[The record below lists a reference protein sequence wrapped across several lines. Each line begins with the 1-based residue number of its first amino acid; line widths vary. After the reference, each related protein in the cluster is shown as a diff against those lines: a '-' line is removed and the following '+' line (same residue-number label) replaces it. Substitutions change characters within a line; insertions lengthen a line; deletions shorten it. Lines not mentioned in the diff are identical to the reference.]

1 MKISENIGS
10 LLSVY
15 AKKAEEKA
23 VNKAEASE
31 KSAAAETAGKIPEAA
46 SAEKRDRYVPAED
59 KEAIGLYELYSD
71 EKGALSVKFDKP
83 ESDKADEAADEK
95 KADKNAN
102 EADKADKSKAS
113 EDGGKDKKVKSEKCT
128 GNTDKVDREIERL
141 KKKAE
146 QLEMQ
151 LRSAED
157 GKAEEISRK
166 LKQVESELAR
176 KDNDTYR
183 RAHTVFS

>member
-1 MKISENIGS
+1 MKISENINS

-23 VNKAEASE
+23 VNKAET
-31 KSAAAETAGKIPEAA
+31 AEIAGKVSEAA

-71 EKGALSVKFDKP
+71 EKGVLSVKFDKP
-83 ESDKADEAADEK
+83 ECGEDDKAADEK
-95 KADKNAN
+95 KADEKAN

-151 LRSAED
+151 LRSAD
-157 GKAEEISRK
+157 GGKAEEISRK